1 MVIHQCI
8 QGSPEWLAIRNRN
21 FTCSELGAFALEPVK
36 INLTVDEIKAE
47 LDAKGVFRKGLTK
60 RDDLLDVLPGKAAY
74 AKLSAGARTFIIKS
88 IKQERLQSILDRIE
102 AAAKAGVAVEMNREE
117 EILFNREE
125 ELIDKENRQFGF
137 NIPVKYGKL
146 LEPFAR
152 EFYRQKTGHD
162 IHEVGFI
169 EHDSGGF
176 GCSPDGLVMI
186 DMGQG
191 GRGPSPIH
199 GIEIKCPIPET
210 HLGWLMDGTLPDE
223 HKLQVHGCMA
233 VTGMDRWDFL
243 SYSPGDAPLL
253 IEVYRDDFTNKLE
266 AGLKTLV
273 AEKAK
278 MKRELAAKFEAAY
291 RPLVSARK
299 EDA

>member
-1 MVIHQCI
+1 MIIHTMP

-36 INLTVDEIKAE
+36 INLTVEEIKAE
-47 LDAKGVFRKGLTK
+47 LDAAGVRRNGITK
-60 RDDLLDVLPGKAAY
+60 RDDLLAILPGASAY
-74 AKLSAGARTFIIKS
+74 AKLSDAARTFIIKS
-88 IKQERLQSILDRIE
+88 IKRERVQSMLDRIAE
-102 AAAKAGVAVEMNREE
+102 AIVTGDPVQMPKAEFIAFDREE
-117 EILFNREE
+117 EMIANE
-125 ELIDKENRQFGF
+125 KRQFDF

-152 EFYRQKTGHD
+152 EFYQQKTGHD
-162 IHEVGFI
+162 VHEVGFI
-169 EHDSGGF
+169 EHESGGF
-176 GCSPDGLVMI
+176 GCSPDGIVML

-191 GRGPSPIH
+191 GGGLQPIH
-199 GIEIKCPIPET
+199 GVEIKCPVPET
-210 HLGWLMDGTLPDE
+210 HLAWLLDGTLPDE

-233 VTGMDRWDFL
+233 VTGLDRWDFL

-253 IEVYRDDFTNKLE
+253 VEVYRDDFTNQLE

-278 MKRELAAKFEAAY
+278 MKCELAAKKEVAA
-291 RPLVSARK
+291 
-299 EDA
+299 